1 MDENIYSQ
9 IEKVS
14 VLEKRVEKASAFEL
28 KNAALAL
35 AKAQKNLSI
44 MLAQKLSEVTDT
56 VKQLELKTA

>member
-14 VLEKRVEKASAFEL
+14 VLEKRVEKAGAFEL